1 MAETFYMPVR
11 VVEGEGCVVQ
21 NAALLAPLGKR
32 ALIVTGKSS
41 AKNGAL
47 SDVTAALEAN
57 GQKYSVFDCVLPNPT
72 VGCVRAGAGAAKET
86 GADFVVAI
94 GGGSP
99 MDAAKAIALLA
110 KQDLAD
116 EDLFS
121 GKYSADVLPMAHVPT
136 TAGTGSEV
144 TQYSIL
150 TDDSA
155 ESKTSIATPYI
166 FPRVAFL
173 DGRYMLSLGHV
184 TTVNTAIDALSHAI
198 EGMLSVKAG
207 ALTDLLAKQSI
218 RTICSLAPKIQRGAL
233 GLAERQALLH
243 ASMLAGMVIANTG
256 TTAVHALGYSLTYY
270 HEIDHGRAN
279 GLLLGALLAFCEKE
293 MPETVKEILAAGGFA
308 DRSAFESLLGAMLGK
323 REALTEQ
330 EMKKYAAKAFRAKNM
345 ANCAYKPSENDL
357 YVILK
362 TSLEVR

>member
-21 NAALLAPLGKR
+21 NAELLAPLGKK

-41 AKNGAL
+41 ARNGSLA
-47 SDVTAALEAN
+47 DVQAALKAN
-57 GQKYSVFDCVLPNPT
+57 GQKYSVFDGVLPNPT
-72 VGCVRAGAGAAKET
+72 VGCVRSGAGMAKET

-110 KQDLAD
+110 KQDITD
-116 EDLFS
+116 DSLFS

-150 TDDSA
+150 TDDAA

-173 DGRYMLSLGHV
+173 DGRYMLSLGHN
-184 TTVNTAIDALSHAI
+184 TTVNTAMDALSHAI

-207 ALTDLLAKQSI
+207 ALSDLLAKESI
-218 RTICSLAPKIQRGAL
+218 RTICSLAREIQSGAL
-233 GLAERQALLH
+233 GPAERQALLH
-243 ASMLAGMVIANTG
+243 ASMLAGTVIANTG

-279 GLLLGALLAFCEKE
+279 GLLLGALLAFCGEK
-293 MPETVKEILAAGGFA
+293 MPDKVNEILTAGGFA
-308 DRSAFESLLGAMLGK
+308 DLNAFCGMLGAFLGK
-323 REALTEQ
+323 REALTER
-330 EMKKYAAKAFRAKNM
+330 EMEKYAAKAFRAKNM

-357 YVILK
+357 YVLLK
-362 TSLEVR
+362 TSLEVC